1 MLLLEKIYLVLYE
14 FSVLILKFT
23 FANILWIIVN
33 LPVAVVIIQIV
44 LTTEST
50 NLWLLL
56 PIFTFLLP
64 LLFFPGTNALIST
77 TRDYV
82 LEEKS
87 FKLLSFFSYYKD
99 GYKNSFLVGMVY
111 TSLITLLGYL
121 YYLTYE
127 SYLILVIIL
136 FVLFFYLSISV
147 FYLLYLDVHYD
158 MPLNWKVRQTF
169 VFIVKHPLFAFANF
183 IIFITLHYIMYSVSF
198 ILFVLFGTSL
208 IVYATYYLFI
218 RKLKKINTATSTSQE
233 GDPYVSE

>member
-14 FSVLILKFT
+14 FSILILKFT

-33 LPVAVVIIQIV
+33 LPVAVVLIQIV
-44 LTTEST
+44 LTTELT

-56 PIFTFLLP
+56 PIFTLLLP

-77 TRDYV
+77 SRDYV
-82 LEEKS
+82 LEDKS
-87 FKLLSFFSYYKD
+87 FKLLSFFSYYKE

-111 TSLITLLGYL
+111 TSLVTLLGYFF
-121 YYLTYE
+121 YLTYE
-127 SYLILVIIL
+127 SNLILAMIL

-158 MPLNWKVRQTF
+158 MPLSWKVRQTF
-169 VFIVKHPLFAFANF
+169 VFIVKHPLFAFTNF
-183 IIFITLHYIMYSVSF
+183 IIFIALHYIMYSVSF

-218 RKLKKINTATSTSQE
+218 RKLKKINTATSTSQ
-233 GDPYVSE
+233 